1 MKILAIGAHLDDI
14 ELACGGVLAKAVRN
28 GHEVKM
34 VVMTNSAYE
43 NFDGTVLRT
52 EEEARIE
59 GHAAAKKLGVTD
71 LVILNFPNKNVPYN
85 GSTVEALDK
94 IMSEFRP
101 DYIFTHWV
109 YDTHQDHK
117 NTAQSTISAARY
129 MYNIFMYE
137 PIPPSGRS
145 YAPFRAQ
152 VYFDISDSI
161 NEKMDSLREHK
172 SQHAKY
178 GERWIEAIEGRAKI
192 RGFENGC
199 KYAEAFEAV
208 RLSINI

>member
-1 MKILAIGAHLDDI
+1 MRIMAIGAHLDDI
-14 ELACGGVLAKAVRN
+14 ELACGGVLAKAIRN

-34 VVMTNSAYE
+34 VVMTNSAYS

-52 EEEARIE
+52 EEEAMTE
-59 GHAAAKKLGVTD
+59 GRAAAEKLGVKD
-71 LVILNFPNKNVPYN
+71 LVVLNFPNKHVPYN
-85 GSTVEALDK
+85 GSTVEALDR
-94 IMSEFRP
+94 IMTEFRP

-117 NTAQSTISAARY
+117 NTAQATISAARY

-161 NEKMDSLREHK
+161 SEKMASLREHK

-178 GERWIEAIEGRAKI
+178 GEHWIEAIEGRAKI

>member
-14 ELACGGVLAKAVRN
+14 ELACGGVLAQAIKK
-28 GHEVKM
+28 GHQVKM
-34 VVMTNSAYE
+34 VVMTDSAYK

-52 EEEARIE
+52 KEEALRE
-59 GHAAAKKLGVTD
+59 GGAAAEKLGVKD
-71 LVILNFPNKNVPYN
+71 LVVLDFPNKNIPYN
-85 GSTVEALDK
+85 GSTVEALDA

-101 DYIFTHWV
+101 DYIFTHWIF
-109 YDTHQDHK
+109 DTHQDHK
-117 NTAQSTISAARY
+117 NTAQATISAARY
-129 MYNIFMYE
+129 MYNILMYE

-145 YAPFRAQ
+145 YHPFRAQ
-152 VYFDISDSI
+152 VYFDISDTI
-161 NEKMDSLREHK
+161 EQKLDSLKEHR

-178 GERWIEAIEGRAKI
+178 GEQWLEATEGRARI

-208 RLSINI
+208 RLSMKL

>member
-52 EEEARIE
+52 EEEALSE

-94 IMSEFRP
+94 IMTEFKP

-161 NEKMDSLREHK
+161 TEKMDSLREHK

-199 KYAEAFEAV
+199 KYAESFEAV

>member
-52 EEEARIE
+52 EEEAMTE
-59 GHAAAKKLGVTD
+59 GHAAAKRLGVTD

-94 IMSEFRP
+94 IMTEFRP
-101 DYIFTHWV
+101 DYTFTHWV